1 MNLVSN
7 LSLTLLVF
15 SGAFTFSPLCTQAE
29 EPAANPPSAP
39 SSAPTAAK
47 PNAVFVQAPDPSS
60 LALPPALSLRP
71 NTVPEVGLDALPS
84 FAPPASTPAE
94 ADLPDFRM
102 RRRENIS
109 MVPDGP
115 NPTEDAAVS
124 LNRRYRFQAARSRAL
139 GEPAVQE
146 ALQAAQKAR
155 TDREVRAALARHYN
169 LLYARMRVFDS
180 GLEPLIAE
188 RERAALEPLREK
200 LQRSGNSSAPAAA
213 TSR

>member
-7 LSLTLLVF
+7 LSLTLLIF
-15 SGAFTFSPLCTQAE
+15 SGALTVSSSCTQAE
-29 EPAANPPSAP
+29 EPAANPPSAL
-39 SSAPTAAK
+39 SSAPAAAK

-60 LALPPALSLRP
+60 LALPPALPLRP

-84 FAPPASTPAE
+84 FEPPASTSAD
-94 ADLPDFRM
+94 ADLPEFRM
-102 RRRENIS
+102 RRRENVS

-146 ALQAAQKAR
+146 ALQAAQKAP
-155 TDREVRAALARHYN
+155 TDREVRAAMARHYS

-188 RERAALEPLREK
+188 REKAALEPLREK
-200 LQRSGNSSAPAAA
+200 FQRSGTSSAPAAA
-213 TSR
+213 TAR